1 MRRIEFK
8 GQMGSRYTVVI
19 TAKRPETQSAAIGMA
34 HLGFHDMIIR
44 QTLGITA
51 VGFLRLRRKIVADL
65 AKPVHFR

>member
-8 GQMGSRYTVVI
+8 GQMGSRYTVMI
-19 TAKRPETQSAAIGMA
+19 KAKRPKRQSAAMGMA
-34 HLGFHDMIIR
+34 QLGVHDMIIR

-51 VGFLRLRRKIVADL
+51 VGFRRLRRKIVADL

>member
-8 GQMGSRYTVVI
+8 GQMGSRYMVMI
-19 TAKRPETQSAAIGMA
+19 KARRPKTQSAVIGMA